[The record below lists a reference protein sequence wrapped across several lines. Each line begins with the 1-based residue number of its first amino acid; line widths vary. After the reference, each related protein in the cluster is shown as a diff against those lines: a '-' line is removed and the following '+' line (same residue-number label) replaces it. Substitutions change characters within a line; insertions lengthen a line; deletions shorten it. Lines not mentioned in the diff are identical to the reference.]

1 MFDFK
6 FEGNLAADAEFH
18 FTPTGK
24 AVTTLRVAHNTRRRN
39 AQGEWSDGPT
49 MWVRVTAWEK
59 LAENTSELRKGDT
72 VIIDARDL
80 TARAYLN
87 EGKAAAQLEATAN
100 TVALSMRY
108 TGATSTRGGKTTAGD
123 EDRWSTENLREP
135 EHV

>member
-59 LAENTSELRKGDT
+59 LAENATWMSAYREYSPARMNGAAFA
-72 VIIDARDL
+72 VIGRPKPQTPRIP
-80 TARAYLN
+80 
-87 EGKAAAQLEATAN
+87 
-100 TVALSMRY
+100 
-108 TGATSTRGGKTTAGD
+108 ST
-123 EDRWSTENLREP
+123 
-135 EHV
+135 